1 MLTIDAEGFR
11 IVKKQNVM
19 FHGIVDYEKAQKQHA
34 EVVKAL
40 GAIRIPSSGLPD
52 EVFVANTVLPLPM
65 LPPTFIMANFKYAQR
80 KKESDNLAPHLSKM
94 GKVIQWPYTS
104 VLEGQGET
112 KWFYGGKI
120 VVVGYGFRS
129 SKQSVLDLE
138 EILNKIYKKHGLTP
152 PVVIG
157 VKLLDARYY
166 HMDIAT
172 HAISSNECLI
182 HRGAISDRD
191 IQKMEDHGIRCIVR
205 DFGDPFALNCV
216 MVNGKHYTHVLTP
229 KAKAVMK
236 SLGLKV
242 VELDVSE
249 FEKSGG
255 ALRCMV
261 LCLT

>member
-1 MLTIDAEGFR
+1 MLMVGAEGYR
-11 IVKKQNVM
+11 IVKKQNVL
-19 FHGIVDYEKAQKQHA
+19 FHGIVDYEKAQRQQA
-34 EVVKAL
+34 EVVKTL
-40 GAIRIPSSGLPD
+40 GAMLIPSAGLPD

-80 KKESDNLAPHLSKM
+80 KKETDNLVPYLSKI
-94 GKVIQWPYTS
+94 GKVIQWPYKS

-112 KWFYGGKI
+112 KWFYGGRV

-138 EILNKIYKKHGLTP
+138 EILNKIYKSHGLTP
-152 PVVIG
+152 PIVIG

-182 HRGAISDRD
+182 HRGAVSDRD
-191 IQKMEDHGIRCIVR
+191 IQKMEAHGIRCIVR
-205 DFGDPFALNCV
+205 EFGDPFALNCV
-216 MVNGKHYTHVLTP
+216 IVNGKHYTHVLT
-229 KAKAVMK
+229 AKARSVMK
-236 SLGLKV
+236 SLGLKM

-255 ALRCMV
+255 ALRCMI
-261 LCLT
+261 LCLM